1 MVHSVAHPLVFVA
14 AKRSQYKKHVEDMHD
29 PRAMALLERHD
40 PVVARWRDAHESHT
54 RALERV
60 LESLDK
66 CGARAILLSRPH
78 AEFDPTGAQLVVT
91 VGGDGTLLAASHNVF
106 GQPVLGINSAP
117 KHSVGYFC
125 AVEPRTLS
133 DQLKRALANEL
144 PSLKLTRM
152 QVQINGRLVS
162 KRVLNEA
169 LYSHC
174 IPAATSRYIVRCAL
188 GTEEQHSSGF
198 WIGPAAGST
207 GAQRSAGGHVL
218 PLGSRQLQLVVREP
232 YIAPGRQLKLTRFRV
247 RQHEVVAVQ
256 SKMDGGMVFLD
267 GPFKRFDVF
276 LGDVVEFRA
285 SQEPLTVLGLDARR
299 GWRHG

>member
-1 MVHSVAHPLVFVA
+1 MARPLVFVA

-40 PVVARWRDAHESHT
+40 PVVARWQDAHESHT
-54 RALERV
+54 RTLARV
-60 LESLDK
+60 LDCLDK
-66 CGARAILLSRPH
+66 CGARAVLLSRPH
-78 AEFDPTGAQLVVT
+78 AEFDPAGAQLVVT

-106 GQPVLGINSAP
+106 GQPVLGVNSSP
-117 KHSVGYFC
+117 RHSVGYFC
-125 AVEPRTLS
+125 AVEPRNLAEK
-133 DQLKRALANEL
+133 LKRALNDEL
-144 PSLKLTRM
+144 PSMKLTRM

-169 LYSHC
+169 LYSHS
-174 IPAATSRYIVRCAL
+174 IPAATSRYILRSAQ

-207 GAQRSAGGHVL
+207 GAQRSAGGQVL
-218 PLGSRQLQLVVREP
+218 PLGSRQLQMIVREP
-232 YIAPGRQLKLTRFRV
+232 YTAPGRPLKLIRFRV
-247 RQHEVVAVQ
+247 RQNEVVTVQ
-256 SKMDGGMVFLD
+256 SKMDGGTVFLD

-276 LGDVVEFRA
+276 LGDVVEFCA
-285 SQEPLTVLGLDARR
+285 SKEPLTVLGLDARR

>member
-1 MVHSVAHPLVFVA
+1 VARPLVFVA

-40 PVVARWRDAHESHT
+40 PVVARWQDAHQSHT
-54 RALERV
+54 RTLARV
-60 LESLDK
+60 LDCLDK
-66 CGARAILLSRPH
+66 CGARAVLLSRPH
-78 AEFDPTGAQLVVT
+78 AEFDPAGARLIVT

-106 GQPVLGINSAP
+106 EQPVLGVNSSP

-125 AVEPRTLS
+125 AVEPRNLA
-133 DQLKRALANEL
+133 DQLNRALNDEL
-144 PSLKLTRM
+144 PSMKLTRM

-174 IPAATSRYIVRCAL
+174 IPAATSRYILRCAA

-207 GAQRSAGGHVL
+207 GAQRSAGGQVL
-218 PLGSRQLQLVVREP
+218 PLGSRQLQMVVREP
-232 YIAPGRQLKLTRFRV
+232 YTAPGKSLKLTRFRV
-247 RQHEVVAVQ
+247 RQDELVSVQ
-256 SKMDGGMVFLD
+256 SKMDGGTVFLD
-267 GPFKRFDVF
+267 GPFRRFDIF
-276 LGDVVEFRA
+276 LGDVVEFCA
-285 SQEPLTVLGLDARR
+285 SREPLTVLGLDARR
-299 GWRHG
+299 GWRRG